1 MRMSDIIEEFI
12 KEMMKED
19 DFIEIQRNELAEHFN
34 CVPSQINY
42 VIATRFRPSQ
52 GYYVE
57 SRRGGGGHI
66 KIKRVNSNMNNYFM
80 HIITNIQEQI
90 TSNEVDILISN
101 LLSDELITKQEAR
114 FLKVATSDNVL
125 NLPQSI
131 KDKVRA
137 NIFKN
142 MLLNCEYLDE

>member
-1 MRMSDIIEEFI
+1 
-12 KEMMKED
+12 MMKED

-66 KIKRVNSNMNNYFM
+66 RIKRVNSNMNNYFM

-125 NLPQSI
+125 NLPPSI